1 MDDEEAS
8 GLVADDDWI
17 DGVERAVLSDTPEG
31 RTIAAAFI
39 HTFGE
44 FVTGTVRP
52 ILRDVAQS
60 GGEPQLLVNGLAQM
74 LRDVAATVEFPVAD
88 ADADRD
94 PVPPPVATDD
104 PQPDPS

>member
-1 MDDEEAS
+1 MDDDEVT

-17 DGVERAVLSDTPEG
+17 DDVERAVLADSPEG

-52 ILRDVAQS
+52 ILRDVAEA

-74 LRDVAATVEFPVAD
+74 LRDVAATVEFPVGEGGA
-88 ADADRD
+88 RERGS
-94 PVPPPVATDD
+94 PPATTSE
-104 PQPDPS
+104 PETDPS